1 LTDLGGRSRAVAALK
16 EFGFGSLKLSAKDF
30 ARKGGIIQLGY
41 EPLRI
46 DLISSIEGVGF
57 PQVWK
62 NKKKGAYGPEKVFFI
77 GLRELIRNK
86 KTSGRKQDL
95 ADLEILKKIRQ

>member
-1 LTDLGGRSRAVAALK
+1 LALK
-16 EFGFGSLKLSAKDF
+16 EFGFGSLKLSAEDF

-46 DLISSIEGVGF
+46 DLISSIEGVSF
-57 PQVWK
+57 FQAWK
-62 NKKKGAYGPEKVFFI
+62 NRKKGTYGPEKVFFI
-77 GLRELIRNK
+77 GLRELIQNK

-95 ADLEILKKIRQ
+95 ADLEILKMVRKKITIR